1 MTLSD
6 LLSGPDPVVIA
17 RQLIG
22 VEVVTGYGATETAL
36 RITETEAYFAP
47 DDRASHAHG
56 NKRTKRT
63 EVFYHQP
70 GTAYVYLCYGIHE
83 MFNVVT
89 GPVGTPHAILIR
101 AGEPSRGLDLIRERR
116 KLNGLTPRLSSGPGV
131 VTKALAIDRQQNG
144 GNLLDPTSFVRLE
157 MPDHLPPPAA
167 ILATARI
174 GIDYA
179 GEPWVSKPWRFIRR
193 GSKFVSGPKSLN
205 ET

>member
-1 MTLSD
+1 MSLLQ

-22 VEVVTGYGATETAL
+22 AEVITGFGATETAL

-63 EVFYHQP
+63 EVFYHAP

-89 GPVGTPHAILIR
+89 GPAGMPHAILIR
-101 AGEPSRGLDLIRERR
+101 AGEPSRGVDLIRERR
-116 KLNGLTPRLSSGPGV
+116 KLTGLTPRLSSGPGV
-131 VTKALAIDRQQNG
+131 VTKALAIDRRQNG
-144 GNLLDPTSFVRLE
+144 DNLLDPKNLVRLE
-157 MPDHLPPPAA
+157 MPAPPLLPED
-167 ILATARI
+167 ILATPRI

-193 GSKFVSGPKSLN
+193 GTAFVSGPKSLN